1 MYFFEKVPFIF
12 GISAELLVMWNYKSN
27 VEKTIFLYICL
38 FSLGCMQN
46 SLNIPQVG
54 SGAIQGTIS
63 FLAESSSDQ
72 KMQASS
78 CSDPKVYLYKIDE
91 EGNRVEPELD
101 SVSLGAN
108 YDYSFNLKSKN
119 INFSGKTPKTPLV
132 VQLRGCN
139 SQVYSRPVTSL
150 SEQNISLGSTV
161 VTYAMNSSLKS
172 KFVSVLQ
179 SNPTQIESLL
189 SSLKDANSF
198 QNAYEALSL
207 NQNLASKFVQIFGAE
222 PNILSQATPE
232 IISEIIPKNLSELV
246 STLFSL
252 KINHFNKNYSVFYE
266 WKWDSQIIGNL
277 DYVSFTPRANHQ
289 GKHILSVKIGEKDGN
304 TFKDGNPTKT
314 LSWAVEVDNN
324 VRPTPPLFTLQNPVM
339 GSSGFINTGT
349 LTLAI
354 QTGNQL
360 ENCNSFSYLALSE
373 THSNEPPPNSYFSFS
388 CIQNI
393 TQSLT
398 YTLQSAAE
406 GNKALYLWAK
416 DASGTIS
423 SQPSILSISIDT
435 ISPTLTIH
443 NDPTANTSLTNM
455 TFSFSAIDL
464 ASGISHFECQ
474 LDNAGYSV
482 CSSPMVLS
490 GLGEG
495 VHNFDV
501 KAIDGAG
508 NSSAVTRKT
517 WVVDTVEPTLTLTSK
532 PSGVTNNLS
541 ASFSFSSSDGGSGV
555 KQNLCSWDGTS
566 FEVCSSPVTR
576 SLSPGLHQFTIKSTD
591 NAENVSSIL
600 NYSWTVDVTAPTVN
614 FTTQPLSLSNSTQAT
629 FSFAGVD
636 TGGGVVDHFE
646 CKLNSASF
654 SVCSS
659 PITFSGLSAGNH
671 SFQVRPIDTAGN
683 VGTLLN
689 YNWSVDLTTPLAS
702 INSGPNLI
710 TNQVSATFE
719 FSANSPPGGNIVG
732 YECRLDGGSWL
743 NCGSPTSYS
752 SLSSGAHVF
761 SVRSID
767 NNNNRSSNVDYNWT
781 VDLALPNL
789 TVNSVPDTMTNN
801 NSAAFSFQAVDTG
814 GGSIAN
820 YQCKIDSSGF
830 SNCSSPH
837 TVTNLAEG
845 AHNFY
850 IKATDTAGN
859 SSAVYNYTWTV
870 DLTPPVLTL
879 VSSPAPTDNSS
890 SANFSF
896 SINDNNANNI
906 ASTMCSLDGQA
917 FQVCLSPK
925 SYSSLGT
932 GAHQLAMLGIDNAG
946 NVSSN
951 LIYSWT
957 IDQTPPTVTVA
968 SRPNSFVNVTTASFS
983 FSGADS
989 GGGSIAQY
997 RCSID
1002 AGSYSVC
1009 SSPISYS
1016 ALAQGVHTFNVK
1028 AIDSAGNSSNV
1039 SSETWTID
1047 LVAPIVTISSPA
1059 SNGAVIP
1066 VTQLGNYTIAGT
1078 CTESDTVVSLTG
1090 VVSRTLPC
1098 ASGAWST
1105 VLDVSSLS
1113 DGQFTVT
1120 VVQLDSAGNSSAL
1133 VSRTLIK
1140 DSIAPSISINTIAT
1154 QKGGSSNFSISW
1166 NLTEA
1171 NTLSGSS
1178 FSVQLTT
1185 DGSTWQALSS
1195 VSAIAGNNSA
1205 QNYSLSSVSLGVL
1218 NTSSAVVR
1226 VSLTDSAG
1234 NSASAS
1240 SNLFIIDSTPPVLS
1254 SVSINNGAAY
1264 AGSSVVNVQVNLSDA
1279 LTSSPLYIKLAAAA
1293 TGTNDCQS
1301 EFVDSGWLTWT
1312 SSTQNFSFTI
1322 SPVDGLKK
1330 ICVWGKDAVG
1340 NVTIMS
1346 PTSGTNNVNYS
1357 TIIRQASSPPQITS
1371 LNVYNTADSTNT
1383 YSLNQAV
1390 TVTWSA
1396 SSLVGLDN
1404 NPIALAYSTNGTTW
1418 YDIFTKGDSSILSN
1432 VTWIGSLSNNPTSA
1446 SGTYSAFTAPTTG
1459 YFIIKAVARDIAGNI
1474 SVVVMSQPQNT
1485 GTWSVF
1491 AGSTDKGDNGSGM
1504 SAALYSDGA
1513 SSGGRAIAINPKTN
1527 DLYTLDHGTGIR
1539 KLDIQTGK
1547 VTTFVPNGTLNLPV
1561 NGTLSSSSRVVV
1573 NGSSGMVIDSNG
1585 IMYYSNSTSNGAK
1598 IYKIN
1603 LETKE
1608 VQFFAGG
1615 GTDNS
1620 TSATASSVYISPAA
1634 MELDASGNFYF
1645 ITDCNTAAP
1654 TYLTAKKLMM
1664 STLNADGTFGA
1675 VTALAGNCTTG
1686 TITYGQSALSQPLF
1700 GVNNYSQLSMI
1711 VAVNP
1716 NLVYVA
1722 GYGISPFKI
1731 VNGIA
1736 YSASIGTNSGVAVIA
1751 YNRKNNRIY
1760 RSVLGGSLGYFT
1772 PVNTSA
1778 NGGETLV
1785 TVVSSTGSAGDCVKD
1800 GIDVTLSCVYVDSG
1814 PTFDSNGEVYFTD
1827 GIRNNAPNGFRIRYV
1842 DSNSQVRTIFGSF
1855 PFYGDGLE
1863 KGLIRGQIGGIYYK
1877 KSTEPNATA
1886 FPAGLY
1892 LVSPSM
1898 VFGQI
1903 SESDS
1908 IYRTLWGNQQG
1919 NSYAAPTGTTIS
1931 SSVSMGIPYAG
1942 GNGKALAFDSNGLPW
1957 MRASNQLVQVNSSNQ
1972 IVVKANASGAWWENG
1987 GTPATSTLYVY
1998 GGYQNLALKGAD
2010 GAFLIGGYF
2019 KSLTYN
2025 PTPQIRFLDFTNALN
2040 TKVMGGS
2047 FLYSQ
2052 STAMS
2057 ADVTV
2062 AGGVQAA
2069 ALYYGCINT
2078 AACSIQYVASQ
2089 DRLYFLSSGDR
2100 YIRYISNPTNPAL
2113 STLTTI
2119 PTQVATSGIRNFI
2132 FKEDLSQI
2140 FLLDANGGLYCMDVN
2155 SGKAWCNNLTNLY
2168 PYTSTMGS
2176 FSYGANQMTWKDANT
2191 LLISNYKGQILQY
2204 ILNP

>member
-1 MYFFEKVPFIF
+1 MDV
-12 GISAELLVMWNYKSN
+12 GISSELGVMGKCQSKIK
-27 VEKTIFLYICL
+27 KTLILNFFL

-54 SGAIQGTIS
+54 SSAIQGTIS
-63 FLAESSSDQ
+63 FLAGNSSDQ
-72 KMQASS
+72 KIQTIS

-101 SVSLGAN
+101 SVSLGTN

-119 INFSGKTPKTPLV
+119 IQFLGKTPKVPLV

-139 SQVYSRPVTSL
+139 SEVYSRPVTSVN
-150 SEQNISLGSTV
+150 EQNISLGSTV
-161 VTYAMNSSLKS
+161 VGYLMNTSLKV
-172 KFVSVLQ
+172 KFASVLQ
-179 SNPTQIESLL
+179 SNPTQIETLL
-189 SSLKDANSF
+189 NSLKDANSL

-207 NQNLASKFVQIFGAE
+207 NQNLATKFVEIFGAE
-222 PNILSQATPE
+222 PVILSQATPE
-232 IISEIIPKNLSELV
+232 IVSETIPTNVSELV
-246 STLFSL
+246 STAFSI
-252 KINHFNKNYSVFYE
+252 KTNHFNKNYSVFYE
-266 WKWDSQIIGNL
+266 WKWDSQVIGNL
-277 DYVSFTPRANHQ
+277 EYVHFTPGANHQ
-289 GKHILSVKIGEKDGN
+289 GKHTLSVKIGEKGGSA
-304 TFKDGNPTKT
+304 FKDENSTKI
-314 LSWAVEVDNN
+314 LSWTVDVDNN
-324 VRPTPPLFTLQNPVM
+324 VRPTPPVFTLQSPVL
-339 GSSGFINTGT
+339 GSSGFINSGT
-349 LTLAI
+349 LALAI

-360 ENCNSFSYLALSE
+360 ENCKSFSYLALSE
-373 THSNEPPPNSYFSFS
+373 SHSTEPPPNSYFSFS
-388 CIQNI
+388 CFQNI
-393 TQSLT
+393 TQSFN
-398 YTLQSAAE
+398 YTLKSATE
-406 GNKALYLWAK
+406 GHKSLYLWAK
-416 DASGTIS
+416 DASGAIS
-423 SQPSILSISIDT
+423 SQPSVLDISIDT
-435 ISPTLTIH
+435 NSPTLSIH
-443 NDPTANTSLTNM
+443 NEPAASTSLTNM

-464 ASGISHFECQ
+464 ASGISQFECQ
-474 LDNAGYSV
+474 LDNVGYTI
-482 CSSPMVLS
+482 CSSPIVLS
-490 GLGEG
+490 SLGNG

-508 NSSAVTRKT
+508 NSSAVVRKT
-517 WVVDTVEPTLTLTSK
+517 WTVDTVQPVLTFTSK
-532 PSGVTNNLS
+532 PLSVTNSLS
-541 ASFSFSSSDGGSGV
+541 ASFGFSSVDSGSGV
-555 KQNLCSWDGTS
+555 KQNLCSWDGAA
-566 FEVCSSPVTR
+566 FEVCASPVTK
-576 SLSPGLHQFTIKSTD
+576 SLSSGVHQFAIKSSD
-591 NAENVSSIL
+591 NAGNVSPTI
-600 NYSWTVDVTAPTVN
+600 NYSWTIDISAPIVS

-629 FSFAGVD
+629 FGFSGVD
-636 TGGGVVDHFE
+636 TGGGVIDYFE
-646 CKLNSASF
+646 CKLNGASF

-659 PITFSGLSAGNH
+659 PIVFSGLSAGNH
-671 SFQVRPIDTAGN
+671 SFQVRAIDTAGN
-683 VGTLLN
+683 MSAAIV

-710 TNQVSATFE
+710 TNQTSATFG
-719 FSANSPPGGNIVG
+719 FVANSPPGGSIVG
-732 YECRLDGGSWL
+732 YECRLDAGSWL
-743 NCGSPTSYS
+743 NCSSSANYS

-767 NNNNRSSNVDYNWT
+767 NNTNRSSSVDYNWT
-781 VDLALPNL
+781 VDLAPPTLS
-789 TVNSVPDTMTNN
+789 VNSVPNAMTNTS
-801 NSAAFSFQAVDTG
+801 SATFSFQAVDTG
-814 GGSIAN
+814 GGSIAD
-820 YQCKIDSSGF
+820 YQCKIDSTAYS
-830 SNCSSPH
+830 SCSSPH
-837 TVTNLAEG
+837 TITSLVEG
-845 AHNFY
+845 VHNFY
-850 IKATDTAGN
+850 LKATDTAGN
-859 SSAVYNYTWTV
+859 SSTIYNYTWKV
-870 DLTPPVLTL
+870 DVTSPVLTL
-879 VSSPAPTDNSS
+879 VSTPASVDNSS
-890 SANFSF
+890 SANFTFTIS
-896 SINDNNANNI
+896 DNNANNI
-906 ASTMCSLDGQA
+906 AHTMCSIDGQA
-917 FQVCLSPK
+917 FQLCSSPK
-925 SYSSLGT
+925 SYSSLTAGT
-932 GAHQLAMLGIDNAG
+932 HQLAVIGTDNAG

-951 LIYSWT
+951 LNYSWI
-957 IDQTPPTVTVA
+957 IDQTPPTVTVV
-968 SRPNSFVNVTTASFS
+968 SRPNSFVNLTTASFS
-983 FSGADS
+983 FSGTDS
-989 GGGSIAQY
+989 GGGSVAQY
-997 RCSID
+997 MCAID

-1009 SSPISYS
+1009 SSPISYT
-1016 ALAQGVHTFNVK
+1016 ALAQGAHTFYVK

-1039 SSETWTID
+1039 SSEAWTID

-1059 SNGAVIP
+1059 SNGVVVP
-1066 VTQLGNYTIAGT
+1066 VTQLGNYTIAGS
-1078 CTESDTVVSLTG
+1078 CTESDTVVSLSG
-1090 VVSRTLPC
+1090 VVSKTIPC

-1105 VLDVSSLS
+1105 GLDVSSLS
-1113 DGQFTVT
+1113 DGQFTLNVN
-1120 VVQLDSAGNSSAL
+1120 QLDAAGNSSTV

-1140 DSIAPSISINTIAT
+1140 DSTAPLVLVNSIVS
-1154 QKGGSSNFSISW
+1154 QKGGINTFSISW
-1166 NLTEA
+1166 SLTEA
-1171 NTLSGSS
+1171 NVPSGAS
-1178 FSVQLTT
+1178 FGVQLTT
-1185 DGSTWQALSS
+1185 DGSTWQTLGS
-1195 VSAIAGNNSA
+1195 VSVIAGNNSA
-1205 QNYSLSSVSLGVL
+1205 QSYNLSSVSLGVV
-1218 NTSSAVVR
+1218 NTASAVVR
-1226 VSLTDSAG
+1226 VSVTDSAG
-1234 NSASAS
+1234 NATNAS
-1240 SNLFIIDSTPPVLS
+1240 SNLFVIDSTPPVLS

-1264 AGSSVVNVQVNLSDA
+1264 AGSSVVNVQVNLSDV
-1279 LTSSPLYIKLAAAA
+1279 LVSSPLYVKLASAA

-1301 EFVDSGWLTWT
+1301 EFVDSGWLNWT
-1312 SSTQNFSFTI
+1312 SSAQNFSFTI
-1322 SPVDGLKK
+1322 SPVDGVKK

-1346 PTSGTNNVNYS
+1346 PTSGTSNVNYS
-1357 TIIRQASSPPQITS
+1357 TIIRQAGSPPQITS
-1371 LNVYNTADSTNT
+1371 LNVYNTANSTNA

-1396 SSLVGLDN
+1396 SSLVGLDS

-1418 YDIFTKGDSSILSN
+1418 YDIFTKADSSILSN
-1432 VTWIGSLSNNPTSA
+1432 VTWLGSLSNNPTSA
-1446 SGTYSAFTAPTTG
+1446 SGTYSAFTAPTAG

-1485 GTWSVF
+1485 GSWSVF
-1491 AGSTDKGDNGSGM
+1491 AGSADKGDNGSGM

-1547 VTTFVPNGTLNLPV
+1547 VTTFIPNGTLNLPDS
-1561 NGTLSSSSRVVV
+1561 GTLTSSSRVAVA
-1573 NGSSGMVIDSNG
+1573 GSAGMLIDSNG
-1585 IMYYSNSTSNGAK
+1585 IMYYSNSFSGGAK

-1603 LETKE
+1603 LETKQ

-1620 TSATASSVYISPAA
+1620 TSATATSVYISPAA

-1664 STLNADGTFGA
+1664 STLNADGTFGSL
-1675 VTALAGNCTTG
+1675 TALAGNCTTG

-1722 GYGISPFKI
+1722 GYGINAFKI

-1736 YSASIGTNSGVAVIA
+1736 YSANIGTNSGMGVIS
-1751 YNRKNNRIY
+1751 YNRKTNRIY
-1760 RSVLGGSLGYFT
+1760 RSVVGGSLGYFS

-1785 TVVSSTGSAGDCVKD
+1785 TVVSSTGSAGNCVQD
-1800 GIDVTLSCVYVDSG
+1800 GVDVTLSCVYVDSG
-1814 PTFDSNGEVYFTD
+1814 PTFDSNGEIYFTD

-1842 DSNSQVRTIFGSF
+1842 DPNSQVRTIFGSF

-1863 KGLIRGQIGGIYYK
+1863 RGLIRGQIGGIYYK
-1877 KSTEPNATA
+1877 KSTEPNTTA

-1898 VFGQI
+1898 VFGRI
-1903 SESDS
+1903 NESDS

-1919 NSYAAPTGTTIS
+1919 NSYAAPTGTVIN

-1942 GNGKALAFDSNGLPW
+1942 GNGKALAFDSSGLPW

-1972 IVVKANASGAWWENG
+1972 IVVKANASGARWENG
-1987 GTPATSTLYVY
+1987 GAPAVSNLYVF
-1998 GGYQNLALKGAD
+1998 GGYQNLALKGVD

-2019 KSLTYN
+2019 QSPTYD

-2052 STAMS
+2052 STSMS

-2069 ALYYGCINT
+2069 ALYYGCVNT

-2155 SGKAWCNNLTNLY
+2155 SGKAWCNNSTNLY

-2176 FSYGANQMTWKDANT
+2176 FSYGANQMTWKDAGT
-2191 LLISNYKGQILQY
+2191 LLISNYKGQVFQY
-2204 ILNP
+2204 VLNP